1 MHAYDNVRL
10 AAVRSVVDTQ
20 GCSQLLCRQFTSQR
34 KSSRR
39 SQPLGNV
46 ETRSR
51 LGSSAQASVSGNG
64 SYDARSI
71 IADRD
76 GTAGPQTQVPV
87 ADRKALSSSKP
98 RPLVTPSV
106 LRSYEVP
113 LWDAMKFN
121 GPGPEVINGRL
132 AMIGILAAAVN
143 ESAHAE
149 TVEQQV
155 PNVPVRIVVLS
166 LLVTYSSLVPILK
179 GAKSEAFGI
188 FTPRA
193 EITNARAAMLGFAI
207 LLLLEHKSGVPFF

>member
-1 MHAYDNVRL
+1 MHAYGNMSL
-10 AAVRSVVDTQ
+10 AAVRPVADTQ
-20 GCSQLLCRQFTSQR
+20 GCSHLLCRHFPIQR
-34 KSSRR
+34 ISSRQ
-39 SQPLGNV
+39 SQPLSDV
-46 ETRSR
+46 VTRSR
-51 LGSSAQASVSGNG
+51 LRSSTQASISGNG
-64 SYDARSI
+64 SYDARPVT
-71 IADRD
+71 ADRD
-76 GTAGPQTQVPV
+76 GTAGPQMQVPV

-106 LRSYEVP
+106 IRSYEVP

-121 GPGPEVINGRL
+121 GPGPEIINGRL

-143 ESAHAE
+143 ESAQAE
-149 TVEQQV
+149 TISQQV
-155 PNVPVRIVVLS
+155 PNVPVRIVGLS